1 MKKAICRASGFRK
14 SLMPV
19 CLFGGALLF
28 LGAGMEWI
36 DSAYAQENSPSIET
50 LHVQGSV
57 YLIAGNGGN
66 VAVQVGPDGV
76 LLVDTGRADGAEA
89 VLAAVRELQRNLAFV
104 QPQRLGFASET
115 VSSMER
121 GRATPPPPKPIRYIL
136 NTHIHDDH
144 TGGNAVLSGAG
155 ATITGGNV
163 AATIADAAEGA
174 LVWAHENVLGRM
186 ARADLPTDVWPTD
199 TYYVSQY
206 KLSHHMNGEG
216 VQLIHRPS
224 AHTDGDSLVWFRGSD
239 VIATGDLY
247 TPTSYPII
255 DLERGG
261 SIQGVVDSLNF
272 ILELAFPEFRTEGG
286 TMIIPG
292 HGRVSDSADVGY
304 YRDMI
309 TIIRD
314 RIQNMIDQGMT
325 LEEVKAGRPTLDYDT
340 IYGSDEG
347 FWTTDT
353 FVEAVYTSLSDA
365 P

>member
-1 MKKAICRASGFRK
+1 MSRDIGRLSSFWK
-14 SLMPV
+14 SFESV
-19 CLFGGALLF
+19 CLFGGTLLIA
-28 LGAGMEWI
+28 GAGMGWI
-36 DSAYAQENSPSIET
+36 GSAYAQENSPSIDT

-66 VAVQVGPDGV
+66 VTAQVGPDGV
-76 LLVDTGRADGAEA
+76 LLVDTGREDGAEA
-89 VLAAVRELQRNLAFV
+89 VLAAVRELQKNLAFV
-104 QPQRLGFASET
+104 RTQPLGFASET

-121 GRATPPPPKPIRYIL
+121 LRATAPPAKPIRYIL
-136 NTHIHDDH
+136 NTHLHADH
-144 TGGNAVLSGAG
+144 TGGNAILSAAG

-163 AATIADAAEGA
+163 AGTIADAAEGA
-174 LVWAHENVLGRM
+174 LIWAHENVLGRM
-186 ARADLPTDVWPTD
+186 ARADLPTDLWPTD
-199 TYYVSQY
+199 TFYVNQY

-216 VQLIHRPS
+216 VQLIHIPS

-261 SIQGVVDSLNF
+261 SIQGVIDSLNF

-292 HGRVSDSADVGY
+292 HGRISDSADVGY

-314 RIQNMIDQGMT
+314 RIQSMIDQGMG
-325 LEEVKAGRPTLDYDT
+325 LEEVKVGQPTLDYDT
-340 IYGSDEG
+340 IYGADEG
-347 FWTTDT
+347 FWTTDR
-353 FVEAVYTSLSDA
+353 FIEAVYTSLSET

>member
-1 MKKAICRASGFRK
+1 MRKA
-14 SLMPV
+14 V
-19 CLFGGALLF
+19 ALLIVAAAST
-28 LGAGMEWI
+28 GQGH
-36 DSAYAQENSPSIET
+36 AQEGNPDIET

-66 VAVQVGPDGV
+66 IAAQVGPDGV

-89 VLAAVRELQRNLAFV
+89 VLEAIRTLQRNLAFV
-104 QPQRLGFASET
+104 QPQRLGFAAET

-121 GRATPPPPKPIRYIL
+121 LRATSPPPKPIRYIL
-136 NTHIHDDH
+136 NTHLHADH
-144 TGGNAVLSGAG
+144 TGGNAVVSAAG

-163 AATIADAAEGA
+163 AGTITDAAEGA
-174 LVWAHENVLGRM
+174 LIWAHENVLGRM

-199 TYYVSQY
+199 TFYRSQY
-206 KLSHHMNGEG
+206 KISHHMNGEG

-247 TPTSYPII
+247 TTTSYPII

-292 HGRVSDSADVGY
+292 HGRISDSADVGY
-304 YRDMI
+304 YRDMV

-314 RIQNMIDQGMT
+314 RIQDMLERGMT
-325 LEEVKAGRPTLDYDT
+325 LEEVKAARPTLDYDT
-340 IYGSDEG
+340 IYGSTTG
-347 FWTTDT
+347 SWTPDM
-353 FVEAVYTSLSDA
+353 FVEAVYASLSVA
-365 P
+365 Q